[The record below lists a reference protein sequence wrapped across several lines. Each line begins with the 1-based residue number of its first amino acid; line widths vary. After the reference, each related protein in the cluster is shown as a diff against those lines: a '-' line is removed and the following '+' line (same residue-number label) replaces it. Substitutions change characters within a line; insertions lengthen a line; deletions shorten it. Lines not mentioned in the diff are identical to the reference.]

1 MNVPPAGLIEAARDA
16 LERLSEGQKADQRRE
31 LVFALGGPSEEF
43 IAGYQ
48 LGLQTMR
55 VMIAELMPGA
65 KADGL

>member
-16 LERLSEGQKADQRRE
+16 LGRLSEGQKADQRRE
-31 LVFALGGPSEEF
+31 LVFALAGPSEEF

-65 KADGL
+65 KADSL